1 MMLKNRLSANH
12 PESEDEKLR
21 VENIGQYSQNSDRA
35 ALVLIALGGCGR
47 RGLALRELAEI
58 VGAEKSS
65 VHRTLLALRKHSL
78 VTQSTQRGRYRL
90 GPAAFSLGHRK
101 TTPVERIEQWKPY
114 LIALAKE
121 FQASAFL
128 LERSG
133 LDTIITDMA
142 ITDSALPILGSDG
155 LGGRLPLGY
164 GLGGMVILAYQEP
177 DNRMAIIAAN
187 QNRYNELGMDI
198 KNMHECIEQVK
209 KFGYDYRRDAIISG
223 VSGVSMPIRESDGS
237 CSAAITVSKPTLSM
251 SEDEACLLIA
261 RLATSIAE
269 NV

>member
-1 MMLKNRLSANH
+1 MILKNRLSANLS
-12 PESEDEKLR
+12 ESEDEKLR
-21 VENIGQYSQNSDRA
+21 VDNIGQYSQNSDRA
-35 ALVLIALGGCGR
+35 ALVLIALGECGR
-47 RGLALRELAEI
+47 RGLALRDLAEI

-90 GPAAFSLGHRK
+90 GPAAFSLGHRR
-101 TTPVERIEQWKPY
+101 TTPVERIQQWKPY
-114 LIALAKE
+114 LVALAKE
-121 FQASAFL
+121 FHASAFL

-133 LDTIITDMA
+133 LDAIITDMA

-164 GLGGMVILAYQEP
+164 GLGGMVILACQEP

-187 QNRYNELGMDI
+187 QHRYGELGLDLEKI
-198 KNMHECIEQVK
+198 HECIDQVK
-209 KFGYDYRRDAIISG
+209 KLGYDYRRNAVING

-237 CSAAITVSKPTLSM
+237 CSAAITVSKPTASM
-251 SEDEACLLIA
+251 TEDDAHLLIT
-261 RLATSIAE
+261 RLGTSIAE